1 MHVGASF
8 TSNYTFFSAVT
19 YTSPNITL
27 MLWRYAVRPRRSLT
41 GVSRRRSQRSAR
53 RCSTALGRGHA
64 RVAESEGGWCAL
76 RTRRRSRRIVI

>member
-27 MLWRYAVRPRRSLT
+27 MLWWYAARYRWSLT
-41 GVSRRRSQRSAR
+41 GISRRRSQWSAGR
-53 RCSTALGRGHA
+53 RPATLGRGHA
-64 RVAESEGGWCAL
+64 RVAESEWG
-76 RTRRRSRRIVI
+76 